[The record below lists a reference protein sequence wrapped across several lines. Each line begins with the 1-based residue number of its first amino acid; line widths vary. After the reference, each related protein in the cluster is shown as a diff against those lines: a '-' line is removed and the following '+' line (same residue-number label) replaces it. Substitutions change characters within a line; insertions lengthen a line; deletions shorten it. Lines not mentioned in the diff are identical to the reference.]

1 MSDPKYPPS
10 GTYLEYDPGSRTMTL
25 DVVGDDGTQA
35 RLTMTSQSFLLMVKA
50 GLQMMEIKSEL
61 VEIDLSKQH

>member
-1 MSDPKYPPS
+1 
-10 GTYLEYDPGSRTMTL
+10 MTL

-35 RLTMTSQSFLLMVKA
+35 RLTMTSQSFLLMVKS